1 MSRVEKQAE
10 IARLRAQIATL
21 EQRPALA
28 ENAVQGAAETEEGF
42 LAAVPGLVQEVFVD
56 EVRHAGAAL
65 GFALGQA
72 RALMS
77 GDRPVTVYLQLAA
90 EGQETGLPF
99 GPGLKRFGIH
109 PGALLLVRPAD
120 MADLLWSAEEAL
132 GCGAVAA
139 VIADVGRPSTKLD
152 FTASRR
158 LSLRSGVSG
167 GSMIFLHYGRWRQAS
182 AAQIRW
188 HLVPAASARV
198 PFDRRAPG
206 HPRWQV
212 TLEKHFLEKQDRQW
226 LLEWTD
232 NGFKSIAGLA
242 ASRHPSAGR
251 AALSHA
257 QPAGLADRFSQT
269 A

>member
-28 ENAVQGAAETEEGF
+28 ENAAQGAAETEEGF

-56 EVRHAGAAL
+56 DVRHAGAAL

-158 LSLRSGVSG
+158 LSLRSGGSG
-167 GSMIFLHYGRWRQAS
+167 GSMVFLHYGRWRQAS
-182 AAQIRW
+182 AAQMRW

-206 HPRWQV
+206 NPRWRV
-212 TLEKHFLEKQDRQW
+212 TLERHFLEKQTRQW
-226 LLEWTD
+226 LLEWTE
-232 NGFKSIAGLA
+232 NGFKPISGLA
-242 ASRHPSAGR
+242 PSRLAPSGR
-251 AALSHA
+251 AALPHA
-257 QPAGLADRFSQT
+257 QPAGLADRLSQT